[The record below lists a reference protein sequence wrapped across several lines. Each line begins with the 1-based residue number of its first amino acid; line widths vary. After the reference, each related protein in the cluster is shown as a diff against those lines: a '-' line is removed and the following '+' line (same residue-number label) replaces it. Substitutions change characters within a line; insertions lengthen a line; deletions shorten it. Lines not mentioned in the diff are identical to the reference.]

1 MNAKKFLMGFA
12 VTFLV
17 TFVVSAIVTYI
28 WDGSIEWETAFRFGL
43 IFAIALPLV
52 ELLKKKD

>member
-1 MNAKKFLMGFA
+1 MKVKKFLMSFV

-43 IFAIALPLV
+43 IFAIVLPSV